1 MQLQELYKAF
11 NEFNNF
17 EAIDLK
23 IQFALDDVNDIFEY
37 LDPKDPIKE
46 LICHNFVNFSDLLL
60 LGKADVFSW
69 HFSSFGQNKLRLN
82 LVLMVNEDYFNA
94 LEPSVINNEPSPL
107 GDDLAKEDP
116 EYEVTASE
124 YEEFKQKEQELSSI
138 LCHYAF
144 DNNEC
149 VIKEF
154 QFDLVCP
161 SEKYQDKVV
170 QLELELDL
178 KDLVYERDFYRFI
191 KNKFC
196 YWFLGCFIKGFKATE
211 DLEDSKDNELFNTF
225 KNLAPQNNSINSVL
239 LQGKLPFVIEVSED
253 VFYIPYEVTKRS
265 NKSVL
270 RYGTKRFLANYT
282 PVYDPELGCSYC
294 AVRD

>member
-1 MQLQELYKAF
+1 MILY
-11 NEFNNF
+11 
-17 EAIDLK
+17 
-23 IQFALDDVNDIFEY
+23 
-37 LDPKDPIKE
+37 IK
-46 LICHNFVNFSDLLL
+46 
-60 LGKADVFSW
+60 
-69 HFSSFGQNKLRLN
+69 
-82 LVLMVNEDYFNA
+82 
-94 LEPSVINNEPSPL
+94 L
-107 GDDLAKEDP
+107 GDLG
-116 EYEVTASE
+116 E

-265 NKSVL
+265 NKSIL